1 MNINEYIEKRVDD
14 QIEWYDKKSLE
25 AQKRYKWLQTIEII
39 IASFIPL
46 LSGYAGHKYIAF
58 IIGLFGSIIAII
70 ESISKL
76 NKYHENWIQYRMTCE
91 MPRYQKH
98 LFLTDSAPYNT
109 EDETIE
115 NIFVRNIENIISS
128 ENNQWKN
135 INSMQEEAAKNNSS
149 AN

>member
-1 MNINEYIEKRVDD
+1 
-14 QIEWYDKKSLE
+14 
-25 AQKRYKWLQTIEII
+25 
-39 IASFIPL
+39 
-46 LSGYAGHKYIAF
+46 
-58 IIGLFGSIIAII
+58 
-70 ESISKL
+70 
-76 NKYHENWIQYRMTCE
+76 MTCE
-91 MPRYQKH
+91 MLRYQKH